1 MTATPDRPLDP
12 RSDGLLG
19 WRGLVR
25 VLPFSVA
32 FIAFVVFRVV
42 VSFRESAQSGEQ
54 AIFVVVVVAAAIALV
69 IVAAIALV
77 ALRSQIQLGKLRRK
91 STGPVRIARN
101 VPGLESGLKA
111 IDPRFFP
118 LPRSEYLG
126 AILED
131 RRLSIWQGAR
141 HPVEVASLDWERIES
156 AARERRRYLGR
167 TREFVVL
174 TLKGSPAVTVRLSLS
189 TTGWGLGMFSDRSAA
204 EALAFVQSRL
214 REL

>member
-1 MTATPDRPLDP
+1 MNQPLDP

-25 VLPFSVA
+25 VLPFSAA

-42 VSFRESAQSGEQ
+42 VSFRESARSGEQ

-69 IVAAIALV
+69 IVAAIASV
-77 ALRSQIQLGKLRRK
+77 ALRSQIQIGKLRRR
-91 STGPVRIARN
+91 STGPVRVARN
-101 VPGLESGLKA
+101 VPGFESGLKN
-111 IDPRFFP
+111 IDPRYFP
-118 LPRSEYLG
+118 VRRSEYLG

-131 RRLSIWQGAR
+131 KRLSIWQGAR

-167 TREFVVL
+167 TRKFVVL
-174 TLKGSPAVTVRLSLS
+174 TLKGSPAVIVRVSLS

-204 EALAFVQSRL
+204 QALQFVKSHIGEA
-214 REL
+214 